1 MLIIR
6 NRNWY
11 ILVRLLSRKKL
22 DQLVSKVLASR
33 ESIACFHVLIW
44 YYTTEKL
51 AVSEENFKIIKQI
64 QGHKSWLAVFNRGYG
79 RVIEVN
85 SPLITNL
92 SPNMARMRI
101 AGILLFL
108 RVFFL
113 GKYLTSNLQLDQFW
127 HHRAKNEIWG
137 ALLLHWWSQL
147 EFVVTVWITHLFEN
161 VLMS

>member
-64 QGHKSWLAVFNRGYG
+64 QGHKSWLAVFNGGYG
-79 RVIEVN
+79 RVIGVN

-92 SPNMARMRI
+92 SPNMARMRT

-113 GKYLTSNLQLDQFW
+113 GKYLTSNLQLVYSYHFDTTERKMRFEELFCCIDD
-127 HHRAKNEIWG
+127 RSSS
-137 ALLLHWWSQL
+137 LLSPS
-147 EFVVTVWITHLFEN
+147 E
-161 VLMS
+161 